1 MPLAALAAKVL
12 SSVVSAVSY
21 ILTQESSIWH
31 RPTVSFFLHVS
42 GFQALIS
49 KTLDQASAQ
58 FAASALVT
66 TDQLLACKSKE
77 DPVPVVT
84 SGVNGILPGAGE

>member
-1 MPLAALAAKVL
+1 MAQTHVF
-12 SSVVSAVSY
+12 
-21 ILTQESSIWH
+21 
-31 RPTVSFFLHVS
+31 FFLHVS

-84 SGVNGILPGAGE
+84 SGVNGILPGAGECIYLYVKRSMSQRS